1 MVGLREQHWSTLED
15 AAAVRPARTR
25 DLEPWRTRV
34 SPKNGW
40 PRVRGTRAARASR
53 QQSSE
58 GGQGRTTVHL
68 SMSSDTDDD
77 SQFKR
82 YNSSCMCARQTWAL
96 QKQYAARAVLPTP
109 TAQDTTYRHAQ
120 QNETHWTLPTRTL
133 HSVQRRM
140 VQSFGKYGLE
150 RNGPRA
156 SWPATVV
163 HWTHKDTHAPRTAP
177 RRVAPARRARS
188 SRVAHDAEDLVGEG
202 LVVEAE
208 VEAVHAR
215 EQEGGR
221 VLLAAVG

>member
-1 MVGLREQHWSTLED
+1 MEQRPPCPTATRAAAEERASQEAESVVGLREQHWSTLED

-156 SWPATVV
+156 SWPASTL
-163 HWTHKDTHAPRTAP
+163 DTQRHTRAAHRAAP
-177 RRVAPARRARS
+177 RRTGASRS
-188 SRVAHDAEDLVGEG
+188 ELTSCA
-202 LVVEAE
+202 
-208 VEAVHAR
+208 
-215 EQEGGR
+215 
-221 VLLAAVG
+221 